1 MGLPAFQDAA
11 KSGYIP
17 PDVLNN
23 ELLRSIKGSAKYGGV
38 MVWSRFYDQNYSSA
52 IMSNVWIA
60 ELPMTYSNFIHIE
73 I

>member
-1 MGLPAFQDAA
+1 LGLPVFQDAA

-52 IMSNVWIA
+52 IMSNV
-60 ELPMTYSNFIHIE
+60 
-73 I
+73 